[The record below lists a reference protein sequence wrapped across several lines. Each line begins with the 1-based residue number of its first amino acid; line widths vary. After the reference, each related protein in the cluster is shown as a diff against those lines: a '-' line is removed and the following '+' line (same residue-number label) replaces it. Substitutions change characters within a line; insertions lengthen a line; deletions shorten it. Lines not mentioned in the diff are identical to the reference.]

1 MGLISRVSSR
11 TYRKSLHAM
20 RQFRSISRRAISASQ
35 TRDAKDVKFVEEA
48 RREMLTGVNTLA
60 DAVAK
65 TMGPKGRNVL
75 ISQKWGG
82 PKITKDGVTVAKAVE
97 LEDKLN
103 NIGAKL
109 VQDVASNTN
118 DEAGDGTT
126 TATVLAREIATLGFK
141 SNHNAIELQRGISK
155 AVTKVITELESMSK
169 PVLTMDEIKQV
180 ATISAN
186 GDTEIG
192 DMIAAAME
200 KVGKDGVITIKD
212 GKTMENELEVIEGM
226 QFDRGYISPYFA
238 TTTKGKIR
246 VEYENALVLLSE
258 KKISDLQSMIGALEV
273 AMQSKKP
280 LIIIAEDVDGDALA
294 ALVVNRLK
302 GGLKVCAVKAPGFGD
317 NRKNT
322 LADIGVS
329 VGATVFGSEHG
340 PNMSDVKPEE
350 WAQPGK
356 VGEVKID
363 KDTCLLLNGNGAKDQ
378 VNMRAQQIKDLM
390 DNTESSYEKEKL
402 EERLARLTNG
412 VATIRVGGGSEV
424 EVGEKKDRVQDA
436 LCATRCAVAEGIV
449 PGGGSALL
457 RCIPA
462 LADVEYANF
471 EQKAGGDVV
480 RKALRNP
487 CSQICENAGVD
498 SDSVIDHLI
507 QNPELGYDARNGVYT
522 NMVEAGIVD
531 PTKVVKQALKDA
543 SSVAGL
549 LTTAQC
555 VIVDKPDE
563 AADAAA
569 AAMAQGMGGMGG
581 MGGMM

>member
-1 MGLISRVSSR
+1 
-11 TYRKSLHAM
+11 
-20 RQFRSISRRAISASQ
+20 
-35 TRDAKDVKFVEEA
+35 
-48 RREMLTGVNTLA
+48 
-60 DAVAK
+60 
-65 TMGPKGRNVL
+65 
-75 ISQKWGG
+75 
-82 PKITKDGVTVAKAVE
+82 
-97 LEDKLN
+97 
-103 NIGAKL
+103 
-109 VQDVASNTN
+109 
-118 DEAGDGTT
+118 
-126 TATVLAREIATLGFK
+126 
-141 SNHNAIELQRGISK
+141 
-155 AVTKVITELESMSK
+155 MSK
-169 PVLTMDEIKQV
+169 PVLTMEEIKQV

-200 KVGKDGVITIKD
+200 KVGRDGVITIKD

-258 KKISDLQSMIGALEV
+258 KKISDLSQLMGALEV
-273 AMQSKKP
+273 IVQTKKP
-280 LIIIAEDVDGDALA
+280 LIIIAEDVDSDALA

-302 GGLKVCAVKAPGFGD
+302 GGLKVAAVKAPGFGD

-322 LADIGVS
+322 LADIGVA

-340 PNMSDVKPEE
+340 PALADIKPEQWQSE
-350 WAQPGK
+350 PGLFGK

-363 KDTCLLLNGNGAKDQ
+363 KDTCLLLNGNGTQDAIQ
-378 VNMRAQQIKDLM
+378 QRAQAIRDLSE
-390 DNTESSYEKEKL
+390 NTESSYEQEKL
-402 EERLARLTNG
+402 AERLARLSNG
-412 VATIRVGGGSEV
+412 VASIKVGGGSEV

-457 RCIPA
+457 RCISS
-462 LADVEYANF
+462 LSDVDYSNF
-471 EQKAGGDVV
+471 EQKAGGDII
-480 RKALRNP
+480 RKALRKP

-522 NMVEAGIVD
+522 DMVAAGIVD

-563 AADAAA
+563 AGDAAA

>member
-1 MGLISRVSSR
+1 
-11 TYRKSLHAM
+11 
-20 RQFRSISRRAISASQ
+20 
-35 TRDAKDVKFVEEA
+35 
-48 RREMLTGVNTLA
+48 MLAGVNTLA

-75 ISQKWGG
+75 ISQKWGA
-82 PKITKDGVTVAKAVE
+82 PKITKDGVTVAKAIE
-97 LEDKLN
+97 LENNLE

-141 SNHNAIELQRGISK
+141 SNVNAIELQRGISK
-155 AVTKVITELESMSK
+155 AVTRVIAELESMSK
-169 PVLTMDEIKQV
+169 PVLTMEEIKQV

-192 DMIAAAME
+192 DMIADAME
-200 KVGKDGVITIKD
+200 KVGRDGVITIKD
-212 GKTMENELEVIEGM
+212 GKTLENELEVIEGM
-226 QFDRGYISPYFA
+226 SFDRGYISPYFA

-246 VEYENALVLLSE
+246 VEYENALILLSE
-258 KKISDLQSMIGALEV
+258 KKISDLNSLMGALEV
-273 AMQSKKP
+273 VVQSKKP
-280 LIIIAEDVDGDALA
+280 LIIIAEDVDSDALA

-302 GGLKVCAVKAPGFGD
+302 GGLKVAAVKAPGFGD

-322 LADIGVS
+322 LADIGVA
-329 VGATVFGSEHG
+329 VGATVFGSDNG
-340 PNMSDVKPEE
+340 PVLADITPEQWASDPMLF
-350 WAQPGK
+350 GK

-363 KDTCLLLNGNGAKDQ
+363 KDTCLLLNGNGTAEAVKE
-378 VNMRAQQIKDLM
+378 RAQAIRDLGE
-390 DNTESSYEKEKL
+390 NTESSYEQEKL
-402 EERLARLTNG
+402 AERLARLSNG
-412 VATIRVGGGSEV
+412 VAKIMVGGGSEV
-424 EVGEKKDRVQDA
+424 EVSEKKDRVQDA
-436 LCATRCAVAEGIV
+436 LCATRCAVAEGII

-462 LADVEYANF
+462 LAEVEYANF
-471 EQKAGGDVV
+471 EQKAGGDII
-480 RKALRNP
+480 RKVLRKP
-487 CSQICENAGVD
+487 TSQICENAGVD
-498 SDSVIDHLI
+498 ADSIVDHLI
-507 QNPELGYDARNGVYT
+507 QNPELGYDARNGVFCD
-522 NMVEAGIVD
+522 MVAAGIVD

-555 VIVDKPDE
+555 VIVDVPE
-563 AADAAA
+563 EGGDAAA
-569 AAMAQGMGGMGG
+569 AAMGGMSGMGG